1 MKKGSTDLLTISA
14 LSFYKIFVLCFD
26 EKKIPTRLNHFFE
39 VCVLKRP
46 FPRVCELNHTIFII
60 TTIVATNFIF
70 KLLTMLLRGLF
81 HLFFEVEIFV
91 TILLCSPI
99 NQNVEPLVI
108 KIVALKYNLKCLI
121 SYQQ

>member
-1 MKKGSTDLLTISA
+1 
-14 LSFYKIFVLCFD
+14 
-26 EKKIPTRLNHFFE
+26 
-39 VCVLKRP
+39 
-46 FPRVCELNHTIFII
+46 
-60 TTIVATNFIF
+60 
-70 KLLTMLLRGLF
+70 MLLRGLF

-91 TILLCSPI
+91 TNLLCSPI